1 MTDLIRCRRATRL
14 LSERLDGPLPAGSRL
29 RLAGH
34 LLMCD
39 ACREAERQM
48 AFLRAA
54 VRTMDGAAA
63 PPGRPPDPPA

>member
-1 MTDLIRCRRATRL
+1 MSTEIRCRRATRL
-14 LSERLDGPLPAGSRL
+14 LSDRLDGPLPAGSRL

-39 ACREAERQM
+39 SCREAERQM

-54 VRTMDGAAA
+54 FRRIDEAVGRDGPPRD
-63 PPGRPPDPPA
+63 PPG